1 MSVLTCIDISSL
13 WYILCLKIFVLK
25 YDVFQGDEIQYKV
38 FQSDNNN
45 CIDGHQTLHFFK
57 WTNFIYRCNNKPQ
70 NLFTYYDFSLK
81 LFIPLNFRTVIRGS
95 KTNLFPE
102 HLVFLILHD
111 IEEDHLRHYPISET
125 E

>member
-1 MSVLTCIDISSL
+1 MGIRLCILNEQI
-13 WYILCLKIFVLK
+13 
-25 YDVFQGDEIQYKV
+25 
-38 FQSDNNN
+38 
-45 CIDGHQTLHFFK
+45 
-57 WTNFIYRCNNKPQ
+57 
-70 NLFTYYDFSLK
+70 LFTVVTINHKIYSHIMTFPLK
-81 LFIPLNFRTVIRGS
+81 LFILLNFRIVIRGS